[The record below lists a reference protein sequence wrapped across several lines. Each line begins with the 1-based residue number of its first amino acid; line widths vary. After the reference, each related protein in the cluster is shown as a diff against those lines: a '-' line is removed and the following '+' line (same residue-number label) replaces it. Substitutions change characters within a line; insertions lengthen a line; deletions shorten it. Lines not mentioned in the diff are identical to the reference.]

1 MSQYNSRIFIKV
13 KNAIDWNKLSDVDFS
28 ACGFDSN
35 PFIDQ
40 DTDTFIIDGDW
51 SCFEDE
57 LEDLAQ
63 KVVSN
68 IPDCLLLAD
77 TSDINVD
84 PFAFIVY
91 NLGNGYD
98 CDNIDTDLQWESD
111 ISEPFDW
118 FATAGINLKDSQKEF
133 LHSFGFVE

>member
-13 KNAIDWNKLSDVDFS
+13 KNISDWNKLSDVDFTS
-28 ACGFDSN
+28 CGFGCN
-35 PFIDQ
+35 PFTGH

-57 LEDLAQ
+57 LEDMAQ
-63 KVVSN
+63 KITAH
-68 IPDCLLLAD
+68 IPDCLLIAD

-84 PFAFIVY
+84 PFAYIAY
-91 NLGNGYD
+91 SLGNGYD

-111 ISEPFDW
+111 ISDPFGW
-118 FATAGINLKDSQKEF
+118 FETAGITLQDAQKEF
-133 LHSFGFVE
+133 LNSFGFAE